1 MLSKQPSRSQWLCGL
16 WHRSAATWLLELR
29 MGLNTTEGIDV
40 HPLFVVCFVEGG
52 PCNNWSLIQRVLP
65 GVCLNVC
72 DLEARIRRQTRHN
85 LGCCV
90 AGCCWVGSNWSA
102 VRWSFALG
110 RLFYTD
116 LPYFLG
122 IWPILWFFSIYIQ
135 IRSPLLHSF
144 GLNGCVIVTCLW
156 NLTLKLQLV
165 CK

>member
-1 MLSKQPSRSQWLCGL
+1 MLSKQPSWSRWLCGL
-16 WHRSAATWLLELR
+16 RHRSAATWLPELR

-52 PCNNWSLIQRVLP
+52 PCNNWALIQRVLP

-116 LPYFLG
+116 PPIFSEYGPFCDFFQFIFKSDLPYFT
-122 IWPILWFFSIYIQ
+122 
-135 IRSPLLHSF
+135 LL
-144 GLNGCVIVTCLW
+144 VWMVVW
-156 NLTLKLQLV
+156 
-165 CK
+165 